1 MSDRSP
7 LDDRAGLYVLGAL
20 NAEEM
25 RAVRLAAGRDD
36 VLAAEIAEWERRLTP
51 LTALIDPVAPPATL
65 WSQLEGR
72 LARITGAPDPIG
84 EIYHPPTQGIRSRRR
99 HRSSSGGASPWWRV
113 AAIGAMA
120 LAAGLAVALLI
131 RPVPTAGGQVAMLLP
146 ARPGEGGW
154 LLQLQRNGE
163 IRAVAQGALPATL
176 QQSYELWALPENGM
190 RPLPMG
196 LLPVTSTGVIKPP
209 GLPGQKFQFLV
220 SLEPKGGSPTGLPTG
235 QVLFSSDYLQR

>member
-1 MSDRSP
+1 MSGSSP
-7 LDDRAGLYVLGAL
+7 QDDRAGLYVLGAL

-25 RAVRLAAGRDD
+25 RIVRLAAGRDD

-51 LTALIDPVAPPATL
+51 LSALIDPVAPPATL

-84 EIYHPPTQGIRSRRR
+84 EIYHPPTQGLRSRRR
-99 HRSSSGGASPWWRV
+99 HRSSSGASPWWRV
-113 AAIGAMA
+113 TAIGAMA
-120 LAAGLAVALLI
+120 VALLM
-131 RPVPTAGGQVAMLLP
+131 RPVPKSVGQVAMLLP

-154 LLQLQRNGE
+154 VLQLQANGD
-163 IRAVAQGALPATL
+163 IRAEAQGALPATL

-196 LLPVTSTGVIKPP
+196 LLPVTAAGIIKPP
-209 GLPGQKFQFLV
+209 GLPKQKFQFLV
-220 SLEPKGGSPTGLPTG
+220 SLEQKGGSPTGLPTG
-235 QVLFSSDYLQR
+235 QVLFSSDYVQR